1 MSENITFGTTTYDK
15 NQYEKLV
22 NTKFNQIGVPLS
34 PQEQSLEEPTVDEF
48 FQMYNDLFYQIPQK
62 GTINSHLFLI
72 QQSSEYINFNANQAE
87 IEALQNEIGQLRQQ
101 LLEEQKRSLEAQT
114 GETID
119 IPTVTAGG
127 NTAGGTNVI
136 SNNSNSY

>member
-1 MSENITFGTTTYDK
+1 MSENVTFRTTVYDK
-15 NQYEKLV
+15 NQYEKSL
-22 NTKFNQIGVPLS
+22 NTKFTQIGASPT
-34 PQEQSLEEPTVDEF
+34 PQEQIEEQPTVDEF
-48 FQMYNDLFYQIPQK
+48 FQMYNNLFYQIPQK
-62 GTINSHLFLI
+62 GDINSHIFLI
-72 QQSSEYINFNANQAE
+72 EQSSEYVNFNANQAE

-101 LLEEQKRSLEAQT
+101 LLEEQKRSLEIQT

-119 IPTVTAGG
+119 IPTVTAGS